1 MSGGW
6 VMMLK
11 TCFPPQIADI
21 SKFGRNSSSSIL
33 HELVLVVLAQIRN
46 RQKLERTRQVIKTFF
61 YFCHITFFRSFFQ
74 AQRLREGLQVDVEA
88 LRRKTRLLEASQA
101 ERFQSEKDKIV
112 QILEAG
118 FAQRERL
125 AVEKCREEMG
135 EKVRKLTIQDTALEF
150 FMAFFMSVL

>member
-1 MSGGW
+1 MF
-6 VMMLK
+6 K
-11 TCFPPQIADI
+11 
-21 SKFGRNSSSSIL
+21 
-33 HELVLVVLAQIRN
+33 H
-46 RQKLERTRQVIKTFF
+46 TFL
-61 YFCHITFFRSFFQ
+61 RSFFQ